1 MIILITVTIQK
12 QSIYLIKI
20 KKFTSMYKTIRY
32 KNKNYLANFLDKNF
46 LEEIQRNNFTVKE
59 NSLDKIKMK
68 IKKMFL

>member
-1 MIILITVTIQK
+1 
-12 QSIYLIKI
+12 
-20 KKFTSMYKTIRY
+20 MYKTIRY